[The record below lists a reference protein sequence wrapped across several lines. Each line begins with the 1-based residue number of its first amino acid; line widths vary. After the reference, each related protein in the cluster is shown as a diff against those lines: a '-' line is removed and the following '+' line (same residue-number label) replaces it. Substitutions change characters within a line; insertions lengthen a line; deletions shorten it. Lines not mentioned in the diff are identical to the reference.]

1 MNLEDKILGEKLNY
15 YCSSSEDEKED
26 SGDEGA
32 EEGKNNGKAQAAE
45 SKLELAPDTAH
56 FSNSGSSNTGPKGL
70 LSHKLQ
76 FNHLT
81 LNLLQVLSR
90 IGSGLSNLKLKKSR
104 IKNVNDWN

>member
-26 SGDEGA
+26 SGDEGD

-56 FSNSGSSNTGPKGL
+56 FSNSGSGGSSNTGPKGL
-70 LSHKLQ
+70 LA
-76 FNHLT
+76 
-81 LNLLQVLSR
+81 V
-90 IGSGLSNLKLKKSR
+90 
-104 IKNVNDWN
+104 